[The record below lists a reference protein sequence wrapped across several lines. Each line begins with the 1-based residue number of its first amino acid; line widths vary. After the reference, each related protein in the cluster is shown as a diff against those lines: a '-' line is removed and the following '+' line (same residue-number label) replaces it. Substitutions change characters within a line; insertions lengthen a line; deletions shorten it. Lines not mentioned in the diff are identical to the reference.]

1 MPHVGFA
8 GGPPIFTEGFY
19 AMPTLSD
26 RIRRPW
32 RRLAFAPALIATILV
47 ILALASCTAGDPTR
61 PAEPAAAPTAA
72 PTATAAVPAS
82 PTPTGAPTAA
92 TVPVPTPT
100 PASPV
105 IAIDLNIANRAAGL
119 ARQDLQVKRG
129 DTVSLRLTSD
139 EPGEIHLHGYNLTAP
154 VSPDAPGELTF
165 QAATAGA
172 FGINFHAFAPL
183 PSDANDGSSGG
194 GAMSHGPMESAIPV
208 RVGIVAVAE
217 DDGGVTVAISTENWQ
232 WAPENVNGANV
243 AGAGHAHIYVDGVK
257 INRVYGPYYHIKGLP
272 PGEREI
278 SVTLNANDHS
288 GLLVDGQPVEAV
300 TTITVPAAG
309 PAPDA
314 DPVPIMAAD
323 PMSVD
328 ISVDSDP
335 DGGYNL
341 QVIPVGFAFA
351 GANANQPFVPGVWEG
366 HAYVDLDGDNHA
378 RLYEPWLK
386 LPALEPGAH
395 TIAVRL
401 AANDR
406 RPYYYDGQP
415 VAASITLD
423 VEATDSGGHSHGSSH
438 GDGHSHSHGD
448 GDHDMP
454 GEREIVAEVHLGNLE
469 VYP

>member
-1 MPHVGFA
+1 
-8 GGPPIFTEGFY
+8 
-19 AMPTLSD
+19 MPTLSA

-32 RRLAFAPALIATILV
+32 RRLALAPALIVA
-47 ILALASCTAGDPTR
+47 ILALAACTAGDPTP
-61 PAEPAAAPTAA
+61 PAEPATAPTAPPPSAATASRPATPTAA
-72 PTATAAVPAS
+72 PDITAAAPAS
-82 PTPTGAPTAA
+82 PAPTGAPAIAA
-92 TVPVPTPT
+92 TIPAPTVT

-129 DTVSLRLTSD
+129 DTVSLHITSD

-154 VSPDAPGELTF
+154 VAPGSPGELTF

-183 PSDANDGSSGG
+183 ESDDNAKSDDNGG
-194 GAMSHGPMESAIPV
+194 GSDAMSHGPMESAIPV
-208 RVGIVAVAE
+208 SVGIVAVAE
-217 DDGGVTVAISTENWQ
+217 ADGGVTVAISTENWQ
-232 WAPENVNGANV
+232 WTPENVNGANV
-243 AGAGHAHIYVDGVK
+243 DGAGHAHIYADGVK

-272 PGEREI
+272 PGEHEI

-300 TTITVPAAG
+300 TTITVPDAG
-309 PAPDA
+309 PAPA
-314 DPVPIMAAD
+314 ANPEPVHATN
-323 PMSVD
+323 PMSVG
-328 ISVDSDP
+328 IIVDSDP

-341 QVIPVGFAFA
+341 QVIPDGFAFA

-386 LPALEPGAH
+386 LPALPPGAH

-401 AANDR
+401 TTNDR

-415 VAASITLD
+415 VAAAITLD
-423 VEATDSGGHSHGSSH
+423 VEATDGGGHSHGSSH

-448 GDHDMP
+448 GGHDTP
-454 GEREIVAEVHLGNLE
+454 GEREIIAEVHLGNLE

>member
-1 MPHVGFA
+1 MQA
-8 GGPPIFTEGFY
+8 
-19 AMPTLSD
+19 LSVIGL
-26 RIRRPW
+26 RSL
-32 RRLAFAPALIATILV
+32 RRLALAPALIAAILA
-47 ILALASCTAGDPTR
+47 ILALAACTAGDPTP
-61 PAEPAAAPTAA
+61 PAEPTAA
-72 PTATAAVPAS
+72 PTDAPATAATILVPA
-82 PTPTGAPTAA
+82 
-92 TVPVPTPT
+92 PTPT

-129 DTVSLRLTSD
+129 DTVSLHITSD

-154 VSPDAPGELTF
+154 VAPDAPGELTF

-183 PSDANDGSSGG
+183 KSDDNAKSDANGG
-194 GAMSHGPMESAIPV
+194 GADAMSHGPLESAIPV
-208 RVGIVAVAE
+208 SVGIVAVAE

-243 AGAGHAHIYVDGVK
+243 DGAGHAHIYVDGVK

-300 TTITVPAAG
+300 TTITVPDAG
-309 PAPDA
+309 HSH
-314 DPVPIMAAD
+314 AAD
-323 PMSVD
+323 PEPVNAANPMSVG
-328 ISVDSDP
+328 IIVDSDP

-386 LPALEPGAH
+386 LPTLPPGEH
-395 TIAVRL
+395 TVAVRL
-401 AANDR
+401 ATNDR

-423 VEATDSGGHSHGSSH
+423 VEETDGGGHDSGGHSH

-448 GDHDMP
+448 GGHDMP

>member
-1 MPHVGFA
+1 
-8 GGPPIFTEGFY
+8 
-19 AMPTLSD
+19 MPTLSD
-26 RIRRPW
+26 RKRRPL
-32 RRLAFAPALIATILV
+32 RRLALAPALIAA
-47 ILALASCTAGDPTR
+47 ILALAACTAGDPT
-61 PAEPAAAPTAA
+61 PTMEPAAAPTAA
-72 PTATAAVPAS
+72 PPESAATASRPATPTAAPDTADTAAVPAS
-82 PTPTGAPTAA
+82 PAPTGAPATAA
-92 TVPVPTPT
+92 TVPVPAPTPT

-105 IAIDLNIANRAAGL
+105 VAIDLNIANRAAGL

-129 DTVSLRLTSD
+129 DTVSLHITSD

-154 VSPDAPGELTF
+154 VAPGAPGELTF

-183 PSDANDGSSGG
+183 PSDGNGSGSA
-194 GAMSHGPMESAIPV
+194 AMSHGPMESAIPV

-232 WAPENVNGANV
+232 WTPENVNGANV
-243 AGAGHAHIYVDGVK
+243 DGAGHAHIYADGVK

-314 DPVPIMAAD
+314 NSEPVHAAN
-323 PMSVD
+323 PMSVVITID
-328 ISVDSDP
+328 ADP

-341 QVIPVGFAFA
+341 QVIPAGFAFA
-351 GANANQPFVPGVWEG
+351 GANANQPFAPGVWEG

-386 LPALEPGAH
+386 LPALPPGTH

-401 AANDR
+401 TTNDR
-406 RPYYYDGQP
+406 RPYHYDGQP

-423 VEATDSGGHSHGSSH
+423 VEATGGGGHSHDHSH
-438 GDGHSHSHGD
+438 GVGHSHGD
-448 GDHDMP
+448 GGHDTP